1 MDDVRENL
9 PDDLGSTLSDDDILT
24 ERGESSAWATADADA
39 DDQDSD
45 ADDADQDA
53 DADDAGL

>member
-1 MDDVRENL
+1 MDDARENVT
-9 PDDLGSTLSDDDILT
+9 DDVGATLSDDDIVT
-24 ERGESSAWATADADA
+24 ERGESSTWATADTDA
-39 DDQDSD
+39 DDQDTD